1 MVVQELRE
9 GWERQI
15 KTSRSDDVSTNLT
28 VVIISLVYT
37 YVDETQIVHFK
48 YVQYIVCYNI
58 YYIYN
63 ILTYHITYVDC
74 TSVKQFLK

>member
-28 VVIISLVYT
+28 VVIISLVKT
-37 YVDETQIVHFK
+37 YVVKTQIVQFK
-48 YVQYIVCYNI
+48 YVQYIYM
-58 YYIYN
+58 
-63 ILTYHITYVDC
+63 
-74 TSVKQFLK
+74 S

>member
-28 VVIISLVYT
+28 VVIISLVKT
-37 YVDETQIVHFK
+37 YVVKTQIVQFK
-48 YVQYIVCYNI
+48 YVQYIYICHNI
-58 YYIYN
+58 I
-63 ILTYHITYVDC
+63 
-74 TSVKQFLK
+74 

>member
-15 KTSRSDDVSTNLT
+15 KTSRSDDMSTHLT

-37 YVDETQIVHFK
+37 YVVKTQIVHFK
-48 YVQYIVCYNI
+48 YVQCIICYNI
-58 YYIYN
+58 LYI
-63 ILTYHITYVDC
+63 
-74 TSVKQFLK
+74 